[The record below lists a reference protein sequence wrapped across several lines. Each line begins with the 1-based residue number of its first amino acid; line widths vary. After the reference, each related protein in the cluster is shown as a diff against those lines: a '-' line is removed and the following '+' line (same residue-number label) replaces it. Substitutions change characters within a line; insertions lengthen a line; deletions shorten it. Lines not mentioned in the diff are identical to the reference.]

1 MLLLN
6 GNKIIGYF
14 SFSSHIKP
22 GIETI
27 LSRIIDLFLGERN
40 SMHVQVTL
48 KAIFSI
54 LSSSP
59 NIRLTSIIIYLMPQ
73 QDKHLKTEKEQT
85 EILVLPS
92 LKLYVHQSLNFVK
105 GNARIQLFKETLT
118 PSCRA

>member
-6 GNKIIGYF
+6 GNKIIRYF

-59 NIRLTSIIIYLMPQ
+59 NIRLISIIIYLMPQ